1 MFRCYRTRRSGFV
14 GPTSQSQRSAGV
26 DGHCG
31 VASDGLRHCR
41 RDSFRFY
48 INLPV
53 SPETIALAH
62 YLSGFD
68 LILAAGAS
76 ALSEIPRLH
85 LDPIDMEIGDQDVSR
100 LAAERV
106 ARVRA
111 SARLR
116 LVAAPP
122 RHRKRPIT
130 VPDTRKL
137 GRQISE
143 PMRDQMHHLPFPLDT
158 AMDARANDC
167 GVPPTPSQIGSDA
180 CSGRGRMA

>member
-1 MFRCYRTRRSGFV
+1 MFRCYRTRRGGFV

-26 DGHCG
+26 DGT
-31 VASDGLRHCR
+31 LRRCER
-41 RDSFRFY
+41 WTAALPEGQFSLLL
-48 INLPV
+48 NLPV

-62 YLSGFD
+62 YLSSFD

-85 LDPIDMEIGDQDVSR
+85 LDPIYMEVRDQDVSG

-111 SARLR
+111 AARLR

-122 RHRKRPIT
+122 WNGKRPIT
-130 VPDTRKL
+130 LPDTRKL

-143 PMRDQMHHLPFPLDT
+143 PVRDQMQSSFGSSLDAT
-158 AMDARANDC
+158 
-167 GVPPTPSQIGSDA
+167 G
-180 CSGRGRMA
+180 